1 MPYVKRWLYRY
12 VGALMVAALLLA
24 SSATIYAQAPVFL
37 VNLDDPG
44 TGFDDP
50 TPVEPVGGNI
60 GTTLGEQRTIVLQ
73 TALDQWGRLVGNTV
87 PIVALVT
94 FADLP
99 CDAASSA
106 AVLAAAGPTQ
116 FFSFNDF
123 PGPRPNTWYPSALAD
138 EIVGFELRPQP
149 FDQASNGDLI
159 ILVNGALDNGC
170 LGPGMGLY
178 YGLDHNEAPT
188 QVDLLTVLM
197 HEVAHGLGFMTPTD
211 RQTGVFFNDRPSIYD
226 VFVLDTSTG
235 KYWDEMTNVER
246 AASAVN
252 TGNLV
257 WDGPLATAQA
267 PTVLGPPPTL
277 NVTFPEE
284 ISGLYAATAAS
295 FGPPVTHLGTEGV
308 IELADDGVPPGTDA
322 CEILQNSFEGRIALI
337 DRGNCMFTN
346 KVANAEAAGASA
358 VILVNNVAGPP
369 IGVGGN
375 DPGISIPSIM
385 ISQSDGAL
393 IRAEQNVRAILQLDD
408 ARLSGVD
415 DNGFVRLFAP
425 NPLQPGSSV
434 SHWDTS
440 ANPSL
445 LMEPN
450 ITPDLAPLRDVD
462 LTLALLADLG
472 WIVPISDGV
481 MTLSPPSGTY
491 LATQTIDLS
500 VVIDTP
506 EPSIESLQVL
516 LNEADATDNIGSCLM
531 ANSGMLATGGL
542 SLRCPNVNSSMAD
555 GTANLTLSI
564 RLADGSRHTAAVTWT
579 VLGNE
584 E

>member
-12 VGALMVAALLLA
+12 AGALMVAALLLA
-24 SSATIYAQAPVFL
+24 SSATVYAQAPVIL
-37 VNLDDPG
+37 VSLDDPG

-50 TPVEPVGGNI
+50 TPVEPVGGNL

-73 TALDQWGRLVGNTV
+73 TALEQWGRLVGNTV

-99 CDAASSA
+99 CDAAA
-106 AVLAAAGPTQ
+106 GATVLAAAGPTQ
-116 FFSFNDF
+116 VVSDF
-123 PGPRPNTWYPSALAD
+123 PGARPNTWYASALAD
-138 EIVGFELRPQP
+138 EIAGFELRPQP
-149 FDQASNGDLI
+149 FDQASDGDLI
-159 ILVNGALDNGC
+159 IFVNGALDNGC
-170 LGPGMGLY
+170 LGSGMGFY
-178 YGLDHNEAPT
+178 YGVDHNEAPT
-188 QVDLLTVLM
+188 QFDLLTVLM
-197 HEVAHGLGFMTPTD
+197 HEVVHGLGFLTTTNNE
-211 RQTGVFFNDRPSIYD
+211 TGAQLNGRPSIYD
-226 VFVLDTSTG
+226 VFVLDTSIG
-235 KYWDEMTNVER
+235 EYWDEMTNVER

-267 PTVLGPPPTL
+267 PTVLEPPPIL

-284 ISGLYAATAAS
+284 ISGLYAATAMS
-295 FGPPVTHLGTEGV
+295 FGPPVTHMGTEGV
-308 IELADDGVPPGTDA
+308 IELANDGVAPGTDA
-322 CEILQNSFEGRIALI
+322 CEALQNSFEGRIALI

-358 VILVNNVAGPP
+358 VILMNNVPGPP
-369 IGVGGN
+369 ISVGGTG
-375 DPGISIPSIM
+375 PGISIPSIM
-385 ISQSDGAL
+385 ISQSDGEL
-393 IRAEQNVRAILQLDD
+393 IRAVENVRAILQLDD
-408 ARLSGVD
+408 TRLSGAD
-415 DNGFVRLFAP
+415 DNGSVRLFAP
-425 NPLQPGSSV
+425 NPLRPGSSV

-462 LTLALLADLG
+462 LTLALLADIG
-472 WIVPISDGV
+472 WIVPSSDGV

-516 LNEADATDNIGSCLM
+516 LNEADATDTIGSCLM
-531 ANSGMLATGGL
+531 ANNGMLATGGL
-542 SLRCPNVNSSMAD
+542 SLRCPNVNSSMAA
-555 GTANLTLSI
+555 GTTHLTLSI